1 MGERVYKLRDRKV
14 DWRIVEN
21 EVIALDL
28 ERAEYLAINRSGAEL
43 WPLLAE
49 GASRGDLVRRLQET
63 FGIDEVQAG
72 ADLDAFVG
80 TLETRQLIEAQ
91 D

>member
-1 MGERVYKLRDRKV
+1 MYKLVERKV
-14 DWRIVEN
+14 DWRVVEG

-43 WPLLAE
+43 WPLLAQ
-49 GASRGDLVRRLQET
+49 GASRDDLVRHLQDT
-63 FGIDEVQAG
+63 FGLDGDQAA
-72 ADLDAFVG
+72 ADLDAFVES
-80 TLETRQLIEAQ
+80 LETRQLIEAQ